1 MTTMNT
7 VLKLLLEGEPLDAS
21 QLAQIL
27 ALPQSEVDAQLATLK
42 AGGIFLG
49 WRAVLNPGVD
59 EDRVVR
65 ALIEVKVR
73 PEGGFGYDHIA
84 ERISRFEQVET
95 CYLLSGAFDLLV
107 IVKDVN
113 LRKVASFVHD
123 RLAKIEGVQSTAT
136 CFMLRAYKEQ
146 GYIIGNS
153 AQSPDK
159 PVVSP

>member
-1 MTTMNT
+1 MNA
-7 VLKLLLEGEPLDAS
+7 VLKLLLEGEPLDAA

-27 ALPQSEVDAQLATLK
+27 ALPQAEVDAQLAALK
-42 AGGIFLG
+42 NEGVFLG
-49 WRAVLNPGVD
+49 WRAVLNPSFD
-59 EDRVVR
+59 EDKVVR

-107 IVKDVN
+107 MVKDQN
-113 LRKVASFVHD
+113 LRKVAAFVHE

-146 GYIIGNS
+146 GYVLNNGRID
-153 AQSPDK
+153 PDK

>member
-1 MTTMNT
+1 MNA
-7 VLKLLLEGEPLDAS
+7 VLKLLLEGEPLDAA

-27 ALPQSEVDAQLATLK
+27 ALPQAEVDAQFAAIK
-42 AGGIFLG
+42 EAGIFLG
-49 WRAVLNPGVD
+49 WRAVLNPD
-59 EDRVVR
+59 FEEDKNVR

-73 PEGGFGYDHIA
+73 PQGGFGYDQIA
-84 ERISRFEQVET
+84 ERISQFEQVET

-107 IVKDVN
+107 IVKDAN

-146 GYIIGNS
+146 GYIIGNGGYD
-153 AQSPDK
+153 PDK
-159 PVVSP
+159 PTVSP

>member
-1 MTTMNT
+1 MNA
-7 VLKLLLEGEPLDAS
+7 VLKLLLEGEPLDAA

-27 ALPQSEVDAQLATLK
+27 ALPQAEVDAQLAALK
-42 AGGIFLG
+42 DAGVFLG
-49 WRAVLNPGVD
+49 WRAVLNPTYD
-59 EDRVVR
+59 ESNCVR

-73 PEGGFGYDHIA
+73 PEGGFGYDQIA
-84 ERISRFEQVET
+84 ERISGFEQVET

-107 IVKDVN
+107 IVKDAN

-146 GYIIGNS
+146 GYKINGNGNDS
-153 AQSPDK
+153 DK
-159 PVVSP
+159 QLVGP

>member
-1 MTTMNT
+1 MNA
-7 VLKLLLEGEPLDAS
+7 VLKLLLEGEPLDAT
-21 QLAQIL
+21 QLAKIL
-27 ALPQSEVDAQLATLK
+27 ALPQAEVDAQLATLK
-42 AGGIFLG
+42 AQRIFMG
-49 WRAVLNPGVD
+49 WRAVLNPDFD
-59 EDRVVR
+59 EDKTVR

-73 PEGGFGYDHIA
+73 PEGGLGYDNIA

-113 LRKVASFVHD
+113 LRKVASFVHE

-146 GYIIGNS
+146 GYNVGTGGTNT
-153 AQSPDK
+153 DK